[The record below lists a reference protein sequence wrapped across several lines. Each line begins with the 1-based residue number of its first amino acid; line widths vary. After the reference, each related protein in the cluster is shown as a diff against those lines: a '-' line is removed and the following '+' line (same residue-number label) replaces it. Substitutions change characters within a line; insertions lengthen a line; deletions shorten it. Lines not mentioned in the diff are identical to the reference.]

1 MTTPEGVDSPTTLAT
16 HGSAAADRDWFPVIE
31 ALRGIAAVG
40 VVIDHCWALADG
52 NPQVGFGLVQ
62 GLGTWGVDVFFLLS
76 GYLLCDYF
84 WRKDRRPS
92 IREFYVRRFFRI
104 APLYYVV
111 VGIVFLFYA
120 PHSELFSGLGLQQ
133 VLANA
138 TLTQWLFPG
147 TASNLNVDGSIWTL
161 TIEMLLYLT
170 MPFLAWVIG
179 RWPIRGA
186 LGLAGLGLGYRLYI
200 SLAGGPLA
208 DWYWGSLPGPGMGI
222 ERLFLVH
229 QFLGVLPLFVLGMF
243 ARRIVLY
250 TRLRL
255 LVQRSKRK
263 PSLAVVLVLL
273 VPSILILLG
282 VSRAS
287 EYNHWIWFTG
297 FDLAIG
303 VLALPVFVYASR
315 PVVARLGPPM
325 RGAVW
330 VGERS
335 YGLYLWHF
343 PVILSVYGMGA
354 ELSPPDLSNLPLR
367 LLAIGVISV
376 VLADV
381 SYRFIELPGR
391 RYGRRLGRSVRGP
404 QPKGEV
410 PAAAAGS
417 EA

>member
-1 MTTPEGVDSPTTLAT
+1 VTAAESAESPATLAT
-16 HGSAAADRDWFPVIE
+16 HGSAAADREWFPVIE

-40 VVIDHCWALADG
+40 VVIDHCWALASG
-52 NPQVGFGLVQ
+52 SPQFGFGLVQ
-62 GLGTWGVDVFFLLS
+62 GLGDWGVDVFFLLS

-92 IREFYVRRFFRI
+92 VREFYVRRFFRI

-120 PHSELFSGLGLQQ
+120 EHSQLFSGPGLEQ
-133 VLANA
+133 VIANA
-138 TLTQWLFPG
+138 TFTQWLTPG
-147 TASNLNVDGSIWTL
+147 TASNLNVDGSLWTL

-179 RWPIRGA
+179 RWPIWGTV
-186 LGLAGLGLGYRLYI
+186 GLAGLGLGYRLYV

-208 DWYWGSLPGPGMGI
+208 DWYWGSLAGPGMGI

-229 QFLGVLPLFVLGMF
+229 QFLGILPLFALGMF
-243 ARRIVLY
+243 ARRMVLY
-250 TRLRL
+250 TRFRQ

-263 PSLAVVLVLL
+263 PSLVVVLVLL
-273 VPSILILLG
+273 VPSVLVLWG
-282 VSRAS
+282 VQRAS
-287 EYNHWIWFTG
+287 EYTHWVWFTG
-297 FDLAIG
+297 FDLAVG

-315 PVVARLGPPM
+315 PVVARLGRPM
-325 RGAVW
+325 RSGVW

-343 PVILSVYGMGA
+343 PVILGVYGIGA
-354 ELSPPDLSNLPLR
+354 EVNPPDLTNLPLR
-367 LLAIGVISV
+367 IVAIAVIST

-391 RYGRRLGRSVRGP
+391 RYGRRLGGLVRGSKP
-404 QPKGEV
+404 DVAP
-410 PAAAAGS
+410 PAQVAGT
-417 EA
+417 AT

>member
-273 VPSILILLG
+273 VPSILILRGQSSLG
-282 VSRAS
+282 VQSLDLVHRFRPGDWRVGATGLRLRLTACRGPTRAAHEGCS
-287 EYNHWIWFTG
+287 VGWGTE
-297 FDLAIG
+297 L
-303 VLALPVFVYASR
+303 R
-315 PVVARLGPPM
+315 PVSLAFSGYPECVRDGCRTKPSGPQQPPAPPTRHRRHI
-325 RGAVW
+325 RGA
-330 VGERS
+330 G
-335 YGLYLWHF
+335 
-343 PVILSVYGMGA
+343 
-354 ELSPPDLSNLPLR
+354 
-367 LLAIGVISV
+367 
-376 VLADV
+376 
-381 SYRFIELPGR
+381 
-391 RYGRRLGRSVRGP
+391 
-404 QPKGEV
+404 
-410 PAAAAGS
+410 
-417 EA
+417 

>member
-1 MTTPEGVDSPTTLAT
+1 VAT

-40 VVIDHCWALADG
+40 VVIDHAWALADG
-52 NPQVGFGLVQ
+52 SSAFGFGLVQ

-120 PHSELFSGLGLQQ
+120 EHSQLFSGQGLQQ
-133 VLANA
+133 VIANA
-138 TLTQWLFPG
+138 TFTQWMTPG
-147 TASNLNVDGSIWTL
+147 TASNLNVDGSLWTL
-161 TIEMLLYLT
+161 TIEMTLYLT

-179 RWPIRGA
+179 RWPIRGSV
-186 LGLAGLGLGYRLYI
+186 GLAGLGLGYRLYI
-200 SLAGGPLA
+200 ALAGGPLA
-208 DWYWGSLPGPGMGI
+208 NWYWGSLPGPGMAI

-229 QFLGVLPLFVLGMF
+229 QFLGILPLFVLGMF
-243 ARRIVLY
+243 ARRTVLN
-250 TRLRL
+250 TRLRQ
-255 LVQRSKRK
+255 LVQRSKAK
-263 PSLAVVLVLL
+263 PSLAIVLVLL
-273 VPSILILLG
+273 VPSILLLWE
-282 VSRAS
+282 VNRAS
-287 EYNHWIWFTG
+287 DYHHWIWFTG

-315 PVVARLGPPM
+315 PVVARLGRPM

-354 ELSPPDLSNLPLR
+354 EVNPPDLSHLPLR
-367 LLAIGVISV
+367 ILAIAVISV
-376 VLADV
+376 ALADV

-391 RYGRRLGRSVRGP
+391 RYGRKLGRSVRGSSP
-404 QPKGEV
+404 EAAL
-410 PAAAAGS
+410 PAAAVGG